1 MRVADVMSS
10 NVHTTTPEV
19 PIRDLAG
26 ELGRLGISGMPVVGD
41 DGRVVGVISEAD
53 VLAKARRNPD
63 GDDHGILERL
73 RNRGPSTQ
81 TLKHDARLVGDA
93 MTSPAVTI
101 ESYCSLAAAAGRM
114 LEHSVNRL
122 PVLQRGR
129 LIGIVTRADLVRA
142 FARSADEVLADAREE
157 VEFHQKLNNDPGS
170 VVVEMHEGEVVLT
183 GSVRR
188 RSDADVLPRLV
199 RSVPGVVDVRSELRW
214 SEDQ

>member
-1 MRVADVMSS
+1 
-10 NVHTTTPEV
+10 
-19 PIRDLAG
+19 
-26 ELGRLGISGMPVVGD
+26 
-41 DGRVVGVISEAD
+41 
-53 VLAKARRNPD
+53 
-63 GDDHGILERL
+63 
-73 RNRGPSTQ
+73 
-81 TLKHDARLVGDA
+81 
-93 MTSPAVTI
+93 
-101 ESYCSLAAAAGRM
+101 M
-114 LEHSVNRL
+114 LEHGVNRL

-170 VVVEMHEGEVVLT
+170 VVVEIHEGEVVLT

-188 RSDADVLPRLV
+188 RSDADILPRLV